1 MMFLV
6 FLLCRSQLFLF
17 QTRVS
22 ISNYQ
27 LGILLNRH
35 GLPFRLIR
43 VRTPTRG
50 TQSVEVVSNVV
61 PAEGTYL
68 VSTGTWLEVAVLYIK
83 FLHAER
89 TRIVPIVAIKD
100 SIRFHL
106 KMRIC
111 GNAGLSD
118 KANEVDE
125 GIPQRLQITL

>member
-50 TQSVEVVSNVV
+50 TQSVEIVSNVV
-61 PAEGTYL
+61 PAEGTHL
-68 VSTGTWLEVAVLYIK
+68 VSTGTWLEVAVLYIE
-83 FLHAER
+83 FFHAER
-89 TRIVPIVAIKD
+89 TSIVAVITVKHPVC
-100 SIRFHL
+100 FHF

-111 GNAGLSD
+111 RNLSGLTMRT
-118 KANEVDE
+118 K
-125 GIPQRLQITL
+125 L